1 LKTYDST
8 PGALIIPGE
17 GDDII
22 PGEDEVVTPKIIQIP
37 DTSDVNQT
45 APENDSM

>member
-1 LKTYDST
+1 MKTYDST
-8 PGALIIPGE
+8 PGELIIPGE
-17 GDDII
+17 GEDII
-22 PGEDEVVTPKIIQIP
+22 PGEDKIQIIEII